1 MSPADKLTD
10 EELFCDK
17 IANLW
22 AHSSGSSKN
31 TTFFTDSF
39 VEIDRG
45 YFQRTG
51 ITDRLDG
58 YVARKTKTESSLG
71 ALLDLIAD
79 KLLICIVL
87 LWVTF
92 YIGESYLLIPTIIII
107 SRELLV
113 STIRQFLAETYGKNP
128 IKVSFIAK
136 SKTTLQVIATSLC
149 LISPNFDELFMQIAI
164 FSLWLSALV
173 SIYSL
178 YDYLTAYK
186 IKIK

>member
-1 MSPADKLTD
+1 MANYITILRIFLILPVLILASPESSHLNWMALI
-10 EELFCDK
+10 LFI
-17 IANLW
+17 IA
-22 AHSSGSSKN
+22 
-31 TTFFTDSF
+31 
-39 VEIDRG
+39 
-45 YFQRTG
+45 G